1 MTTSHHV
8 LTNPHVGMSQT
19 LVLHFSF
26 GRNSRKHE
34 LSWRRHSKVIII
46 VVRFQWI
53 LHACKVGICPECR
66 PALRF
71 CCAFVSWQTKF
82 WGPNMDFGLVK
93 LIVFPESVWAKGSSK
108 SGGLLYIFTCS
119 HSSHLHILT
128 SAHVHILTSPRL
140 HIFAPSYLHMLTS
153 HIFSS
158 SHLHIFSLSLFLFLF
173 LFLFLSVPVS
183 VSFSVSF
190 SFSLSLCLSLSL
202 LPSVMVSLLL
212 FLFTLEAAGSADEA
226 PRYGH
231 PFARNEVRVSKTDGI
246 LRV

>member
-26 GRNSRKHE
+26 GRNSRKHQ

-108 SGGLLYIFTCS
+108 SGGLLYILTC
-119 HSSHLHILT
+119 SHLHILT
-128 SAHVHILTSPRL
+128 CSHT
-140 HIFAPSYLHMLTS
+140 HIFT
-153 HIFSS
+153 SS
-158 SHLHIFSLSLFLFLF
+158 SHL
-173 LFLFLSVPVS
+173 
-183 VSFSVSF
+183 
-190 SFSLSLCLSLSL
+190 LSLSL
-202 LPSVMVSLLL
+202 LPSVTVSLLL
-212 FLFTLEAAGSADEA
+212 FLFCLKAAGSADEA

-231 PFARNEVRVSKTDGI
+231 PFARNEVRVSKTEGF
-246 LRV
+246 LRVYFCGGNPFARNDVWVSNPEGFLRDWLVLVKGLRVQVLVCKSVCA